1 MAISALAHTCFTVSD
16 MEASLT
22 FWTGPLGFE
31 LWTRD
36 PWTSEPLQRSV
47 GRPGIAMDIA
57 ILRGH
62 GYEVELIAC
71 ATTSGSAFE
80 LQPERPGASHMAFLC
95 DDIEATTRELVE
107 AGATAQ
113 GEIAWI
119 DDDPKQACWA
129 VYLRDPSGIILE
141 LIQLPA

>member
-1 MAISALAHTCFTVSD
+1 MAITALAHTSFTVAD
-16 MEASLT
+16 MDASLA

-36 PWTSEPLQRSV
+36 PWTSETLQKSV
-47 GRPGIAMDIA
+47 GVPGVAMDIA

-71 ATTSGSAFE
+71 GATADGT
-80 LQPERPGASHMAFLC
+80 LDVQPNRPGASHMAFMC
-95 DDIEATTRELVE
+95 DDIAGTTRDLIA

-119 DDDPKQACWA
+119 EDDPKQAGWA
-129 VYLRDPSGIILE
+129 VYLRDPNGIILE
-141 LIQLPA
+141 LIEVA